1 MMIKKIIFTSIL
13 DAYYNKSC
21 IHTLWRSQ
29 HKWWWYFSKLL
40 RLNYCKLSLCTTS
53 SNTARCKVVQLIKI
67 YVKIKKFINIF
78 EWKWLKNLDFQN
90 DLHIKADI
98 DSKTQHRMNI
108 FNFIPIAIPE
118 FSSQTT
124 AVSHSF

>member
-1 MMIKKIIFTSIL
+1 M
-13 DAYYNKSC
+13 
-21 IHTLWRSQ
+21 
-29 HKWWWYFSKLL
+29 
-40 RLNYCKLSLCTTS
+40 
-53 SNTARCKVVQLIKI
+53 ARCKVVQLIKI
-67 YVKIKKFINIF
+67 FVKINKFINIF
-78 EWKWLKNLDFQN
+78 EWKWLKNVDFQN

-98 DSKTQHRMNI
+98 DCKTQHRMNI